1 MKILESLEKLLRL
14 TKVSIKTSLF
24 ENLSEDREEVA
35 YSRILEI
42 LKSNVSI
49 ISLQLMDPK
58 IQNQKYP
65 DIGRELRKNIGL
77 RYSKESLLRL
87 DRPESKPI
95 FIEEIK
101 LCLQMKV
108 QLELYGQISSDDF
121 KTLRYYLK
129 HPNHKITILNV
140 ARVDNDYMIKLINL
154 LNENLIN
161 YKTLKIF
168 NFGYRN
174 LEQKIFIMFSKWL
187 LNKFSLYKDNDD
199 LKLRNFLF
207 SCR

>member
-174 LEQKIFIMFSKWL
+174 LEQKFFIMFSKWL